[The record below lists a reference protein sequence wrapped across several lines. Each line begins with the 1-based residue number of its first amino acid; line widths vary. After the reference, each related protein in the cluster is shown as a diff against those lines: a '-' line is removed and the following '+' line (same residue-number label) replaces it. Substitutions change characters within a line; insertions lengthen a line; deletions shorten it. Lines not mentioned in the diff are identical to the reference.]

1 MFEKNFSKLCTP
13 ARIYFI
19 LALFSAGVVLYNGIP
34 MLAVAMNLFIALIWT
49 MFLAWIC
56 DKVSPIISWGL
67 VLAPF
72 VMIFLVGLGFMREI
86 QYVKMLN
93 PVQETSTSTTKEG
106 LRKEFFM
113 VARPINR
120 VIV

>member
-19 LALFSAGVVLYNGIP
+19 LALVSAGVVLYNGVP
-34 MLAVAMNLFIALIWT
+34 FLAVAMNLFIALIWT

-56 DKVSPIISWGL
+56 DRVSPMISWAL

-72 VMIFLVGLGFMREI
+72 VMIFLVGLGVMREI

-93 PVQETSTSTTKEG
+93 PIHETTKTEG
-106 LRKEFFM
+106 YERRM
-113 VARPINR
+113 
-120 VIV
+120 

>member
-19 LALFSAGVVLYNGIP
+19 LALVSAGVVLYNGIP
-34 MLAVAMNLFIALIWT
+34 VLAVAMNLFIALIWT

-56 DKVSPIISWGL
+56 DKVSPMISWAL

-72 VMIFLVGLGFMREI
+72 VMIFLVGLGLMREI

-93 PVQETSTSTTKEG
+93 PIQ
-106 LRKEFFM
+106 
-113 VARPINR
+113 
-120 VIV
+120 

>member
-1 MFEKNFSKLCTP
+1 MFQKNFAKLCTP

-19 LALFSAGVVLYNGIP
+19 LALVSAAVVLYNGVP
-34 MLAVAMNLFIALIWT
+34 FLAVAMNLFIALIWT

-56 DKVSPIISWGL
+56 DKVSPMISWAL

-72 VMIFLVGLGFMREI
+72 VMIFLVGLGLMREI

-93 PVQETSTSTTKEG
+93 PIQETSK
-106 LRKEFFM
+106 
-113 VARPINR
+113 V
-120 VIV
+120 